1 MDVLNEMYVSKRVFP
16 LKFAIH
22 WSENTSINLCLIYA
36 IESCSVAT
44 HWLSHTEHVSNI
56 EQCFSY
62 SCDPVLL
69 VLFIKST
76 QHFIG
81 FIQQSWVVHF
91 QQSKPVSYT
100 RIQQFTAE
108 GSLPSSPYIHIVT
121 HSKWNIQKSFTCKY
135 ATFFNIIVRDQGPR
149 LRTHKAGKVALV
161 SKTFE
166 DVFCNDFK
174 RIHSMHHVKGWLF
187 AF

>member
-1 MDVLNEMYVSKRVFP
+1 MSKRVFP

-91 QQSKPVSYT
+91 QQSKPASYYSNT
-100 RIQQFTAE
+100 TIYYRRKSSQF
-108 GSLPSSPYIHIVT
+108 IVYKVVRR
-121 HSKWNIQKSFTCKY
+121 SKWNIQKSFACICVN
-135 ATFFNIIVRDQGPR
+135 FIWHDSLWPIGPR
-149 LRTHKAGKVALV
+149 LRTHTVRTAEFVNQKVWRRCL
-161 SKTFE
+161 
-166 DVFCNDFK
+166 
-174 RIHSMHHVKGWLF
+174 L
-187 AF
+187 